1 MDLST
6 LKAAITE
13 GAKAKQWSPM
23 AAKGGKQWWD
33 PYETS
38 HKRLF
43 VHQPSSAADIFL
55 KPPSTSLIDSYSQ
68 SGPFGS
74 SVYSKDFSW
83 KPACKPECIR
93 TGTASG
99 QRRNNPHPS
108 KSFMMWRLPR
118 DAARSSEYISFPLKR
133 LPSEGEIREA
143 LTAQYRSTYQCDFM
157 GAPPEYND
165 TEKAAG
171 RLAPLHDGHRV
182 SLSTDTEMRASYRR
196 PNQKPELLANPSH
209 YSCKTGPNVACRGIV
224 PAVVSRNLHVQ
235 QKGANVTTY
244 DQFFGKRVNN
254 MTSVIKSLMPQE
266 LQQLHRILPKKEQ
279 EALKAVVRE
288 DVCPNNEEKVDKLP
302 ETVRDSGLPEWSSS
316 WPGPR

>member
-1 MDLST
+1 MHNQIFYDYFYSIIAFFL
-6 LKAAITE
+6 
-13 GAKAKQWSPM
+13 
-23 AAKGGKQWWD
+23 GGKQWWD

-38 HKRLF
+38 HKRQF
-43 VHQPSSAADIFL
+43 VHQPSSA
-55 KPPSTSLIDSYSQ
+55 PPSTSLIDSYSQ

-108 KSFMMWRLPR
+108 KVGTEAV
-118 DAARSSEYISFPLKR
+118 DASRSSEYISFPLKR
-133 LPSEGEIREA
+133 LPSEGEIRKA

-157 GAPPEYND
+157 GTPPGTSFWLSQSNVYE
-165 TEKAAG
+165 
-171 RLAPLHDGHRV
+171 
-182 SLSTDTEMRASYRR
+182 SLSE
-196 PNQKPELLANPSH
+196 ELKISV
-209 YSCKTGPNVACRGIV
+209 YSGISRLHQMIILFVTV

-266 LQQLHRILPKKEQ
+266 LQQLHRILPKK
-279 EALKAVVRE
+279 
-288 DVCPNNEEKVDKLP
+288 
-302 ETVRDSGLPEWSSS
+302 G
-316 WPGPR
+316 